1 MTETSMINRQTI
13 FDDGKDKLDTL
24 ETDLEK
30 LMNTVTDSKT
40 EIDQKTMLALQFQMQ
55 RFTLFVQ
62 TIASVQKEFSDML
75 KGIVSKF

>member
-1 MTETSMINRQTI
+1 MTDVSTINRQTI
-13 FDDGKDKLDTL
+13 FDDGGEKLTKL
-24 ETDLEK
+24 ETDLET
-30 LMNTVTDSKT
+30 LINTVTDKSK

>member
-1 MTETSMINRQTI
+1 MTEASTINRQTI
-13 FDDGKDKLDTL
+13 YDDGVDKLTTL
-24 ETDLEK
+24 ETNLET
-30 LMNTVTDSKT
+30 LMETVTTSTT
-40 EIDQKTMLALQFQMQ
+40 EIDQRTMLNLQFQMQ

>member
-1 MTETSMINRQTI
+1 MADASVINRQI
-13 FDDGKDKLDTL
+13 VFDDGDAKLSALEVKLKELMDK
-24 ETDLEK
+24 
-30 LMNTVTDSKT
+30 VTDNNT
-40 EIDQKTMLALQFQMQ
+40 EIDQQTMLSLQFQMQ